1 MFDIFTDDKFSKKTR
16 IKKFDASA
24 ILNLLN
30 EELLELS
37 QIKELK
43 WESNRNSIPN
53 NNWLKQVWSV
63 LFKSLNSWDFARLCY
78 YSLLP
83 VTYTYDVLVR
93 PDITNP
99 LLYLPENGHILC
111 SVLVKLQVRF
121 TKFII
126 PETANENLKK
136 CIVKCTPITI
146 VNSLERTC
154 SLLSLTM
161 NQLFE
166 KANLLPSDYEKF
178 RTFLKQEFKVLTG
191 K

>member
-53 NNWLKQVWSV
+53 NNWLKKIWSEFEKAKNLNFIR
-63 LFKSLNSWDFARLCY
+63 LFNFA
-78 YSLLP
+78 LLP
-83 VTYTYDVLVR
+83 IIQPYNMLIH
-93 PDITNP
+93 PNITNQ
-99 LLYLPENGHILC
+99 LLYIPENRHILFPT
-111 SVLVKLQVRF
+111 LIKLQVRF
-121 TKFII
+121 TNEKI
-126 PETANENLKK
+126 PMSTNETLKK
-136 CIVKCTPITI
+136 CVVECNSINII
-146 VNSLERTC
+146 NSLKRTC
-154 SLLSLTM
+154 FLLFLTM

-166 KANLLPSDYEKF
+166 KGNLLTSDYDKF
-178 RTFLKQEFKVLTG
+178 RIFIHREFDILIG